1 MKPVSRRAFCATASA
16 AAAGVLAGCGNSQP
30 EHANDAQTDS
40 KQGAQDNPKQE
51 LVVFAAASLTE
62 SLTKIGELFAEESS
76 SEPSFNF
83 DSSGTL
89 KTQIQEG
96 APCDVFISAAQKQ
109 MNQLEAGNEGN
120 AEGLDLVEP
129 DTRFDLLE
137 NKVVLV
143 VPDGNPASVNSFE
156 DMAQKLSAGDIV
168 LAMGN
173 EDVPVGQYTQKIL
186 AYLNLDE
193 KTLADAGSITY
204 GSNVKEVTTQV
215 SEAAVSCGIVY
226 ATDAFSAGL
235 DSVAEATEEM
245 CGKVV
250 YPAAAIKGAAHLD
263 EAKKYLEFCRGP
275 KAAAE
280 FEAVGF
286 TPLAE

>member
-1 MKPVSRRAFCATASA
+1 MKPVTRRAFCASA
-16 AAAGVLAGCGNSQP
+16 AVAAGTIAGCGRSQD
-30 EHANDAQTDS
+30 EADDAASDAG
-40 KQGAQDNPKQE
+40 QGTADDAEKE

-62 SLTKIGELFAEESS
+62 SLARIGELFAEENPSQ
-76 SEPSFNF
+76 PSFNF

-96 APCDVFISAAQKQ
+96 ASCDVFISAAQKQ
-109 MNQLEAGNEGN
+109 MNQLEAGNEAN
-120 AEGLDLVEP
+120 TENLDLVEP
-129 DTRFDLLE
+129 GTRLDLLE

-143 VPDGNPASVNSFE
+143 VSDGNPAAIDSFE
-156 DMAQKLSAGDIV
+156 AMARKLASGDVV

-186 AYLNLDE
+186 AYLELDE
-193 KTLADAGSITY
+193 RRLADAGRITY

-215 SEAAVSCGIVY
+215 SEAAVGCGIVY
-226 ATDAFSAGL
+226 ATDAYSAGL

-250 YPAAAIKGAAHLD
+250 YPAATIKGAAHPD
-263 EAKKYLEFCRGP
+263 DAERFLEFCRGP
-275 KAAAE
+275 KASAE

-286 TPLAE
+286 TPLAG

>member
-1 MKPVSRRAFCATASA
+1 MKPVTRRAFCAASTVAAASA
-16 AAAGVLAGCGNSQP
+16 LAGCGGTQRQ
-30 EHANDAQTDS
+30 AGDAQTDAR
-40 KQGAQDNPKQE
+40 QGAADSAKEE

-76 SEPSFNF
+76 SQPSFNF

-109 MNQLEAGNEGN
+109 MNQLEVGNEAN
-120 AEGLDLVEP
+120 TENLDLVEP
-129 DTRFDLLE
+129 DTRVNLLE

-143 VPDGNPASVNSFE
+143 VPDGNPAAVDSFE
-156 DMAQKLSAGDIV
+156 SMAQKLLAGDIT

-173 EDVPVGQYTQKIL
+173 EDVPVGQYTEKIL
-186 AYLNLDE
+186 AYLKLDE
-193 KTLADAGSITY
+193 KQLADAGRITY

-215 SEAAVSCGIVY
+215 SEAAVDCGIVY
-226 ATDAFSAGL
+226 ATDAYSAGL
-235 DSVAEATEEM
+235 DVVAEATEEM
-245 CGKVV
+245 CSKVV

-263 EAKKYLEFCRGP
+263 EAKAFLEFCRGP

-286 TPLAE
+286 IPLSE

>member
-1 MKPVSRRAFCATASA
+1 MKPVTRRAFCAAASTAA
-16 AAAGVLAGCGNSQP
+16 TGILAGCDNSSKEQAQEAQP
-30 EHANDAQTDS
+30 SSQT
-40 KQGAQDNPKQE
+40 GAADDPKQE

-96 APCDVFISAAQKQ
+96 ASCDVFISAAQKQ
-109 MNQLEAGNEGN
+109 MNQLEAGNKAN
-120 AEGLDLVEP
+120 TEGLDLVEP

-143 VPDGNPASVNSFE
+143 VPDGNPQSINSFE
-156 DMAQKLSAGDIV
+156 DMAHKLTAGDVV

-193 KTLADAGSITY
+193 KSLADAGSITY

-215 SEAAVSCGIVY
+215 SEAAVGCGIVY

-235 DSVAEATEEM
+235 ESVAEATEEM

-250 YPAAAIKGAAHLD
+250 YPAAAIKGAAHMD
-263 EAKKYLEFCRGP
+263 EAKKFLEFCRGP
-275 KAAAE
+275 KAACE

>member
-1 MKPVSRRAFCATASA
+1 MKPVTRRAFCASA
-16 AAAGVLAGCGNSQP
+16 TVAAAGALAGCGQSQDK
-30 EHANDAQTDS
+30 ADDAKSDDA
-40 KQGAQDNPKQE
+40 KQGAADDAKQE

-62 SLTKIGELFAEESS
+62 SLTKIGELFAEENSS
-76 SEPSFNF
+76 QPSFNF

-109 MNQLEAGNEGN
+109 MNQLEAGNEAN
-120 AEGLDLVEP
+120 TENLDLVEP
-129 DTRFDLLE
+129 DTRLDLLE

-143 VPDGNPASVNSFE
+143 VPDGNPAAVDSFE
-156 DMAQKLSAGDIV
+156 SMARKLTSGDVV

-186 AYLNLDE
+186 AYLKLDE
-193 KTLADAGSITY
+193 KQLADAGRITY

-215 SEAAVSCGIVY
+215 SEAAVGCGIVY

-263 EAKKYLEFCRGP
+263 DAKRFLEFCRGP

-286 TPLAE
+286 TPLAG